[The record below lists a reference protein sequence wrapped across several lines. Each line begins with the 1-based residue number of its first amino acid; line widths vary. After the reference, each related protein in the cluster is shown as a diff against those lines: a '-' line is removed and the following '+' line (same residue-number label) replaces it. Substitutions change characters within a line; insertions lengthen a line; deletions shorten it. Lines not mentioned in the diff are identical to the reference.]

1 MKRHFLFALLC
12 FAGILSLAACLP
24 GLPEFAVPTLAST
37 PDPNRVATSVEKTVS
52 IRQTIAALE
61 TQIARGT
68 SLVVV
73 ETPQTTRISPTV
85 RPPTATAT
93 PAPTVILPTQPVAP
107 TAAPTSSVSC
117 NAATFI
123 SDVTFPD
130 KSVLSAEQS
139 FTKVWRLKN
148 SGTCAWNP
156 SYTLVFVSGAQMGA
170 PNEVALPASI
180 KPGETVDLT
189 VNLIAPKDSGEY
201 TGLWQ
206 LRAPDSQT
214 FSTSPKNEP
223 FWVKIIVGTTTMSGT
238 SFVDAFCTA
247 VWKNGTGASLGCPAS
262 RSNFTTGSLMRVD
275 APVLAGGTTD
285 NEPALVTIPAD
296 GSDGKI
302 IGRYPAFKVL
312 AGDHFV
318 ALLGCMNASPKCS
331 VTFKLSYTLDG
342 STVVDLGSWDRI
354 YDQNWVK
361 VNLDLSSLADKSVQF
376 IFTVGN
382 KDGASVDDTAFWLS
396 PYIKR

>member
-1 MKRHFLFALLC
+1 MKRHFLVTLLC

-24 GLPEFAVPTLAST
+24 GLPDFSVPTLAPT

-68 SLVVV
+68 SVVVV
-73 ETPQTTRISPTV
+73 ETTLTTPTL

-93 PAPTVILPTQPVAP
+93 PVPTVILPTQPVAT
-107 TAAPTSSVSC
+107 TAAPTSSISC

-130 KSVLSAEQS
+130 KTVLSAEQS

-148 SGTCAWNP
+148 SGTCAWSP
-156 SYTLVFVSGAQMGA
+156 SYTLVFVSGAQMGG
-170 PNEVALPASI
+170 PNEVALPASV

-206 LRAPDSQT
+206 LRAADSQT
-214 FSTSPKNEP
+214 FSTSPKNDP

-247 VWKNGTGASLGCPAS
+247 IWKNGTGASLGCPAA
-262 RSNFTTGSLMRVD
+262 RANFTTGSLNRVD

-285 NEPALVTIPAD
+285 NEPVLVTIPAD

-302 IGRYPAFKVL
+302 IGRYPAYKVL
-312 AGDHFV
+312 AGDHFIT
-318 ALLGCMNASPKCS
+318 LLGCMNASPKCS

-361 VNLDLSSLADKSVQF
+361 VNLDLSSLAEKSVQF

-396 PYIKR
+396 PKIKR